1 MTDAA
6 IGPLLIEGTEY
17 HQAGRLDRA
26 AACYRKVLELA
37 PDNPD
42 ALHLLGM
49 VAYASGSVDEAL
61 GLLQRAVAAD
71 PDDTEFRSNL
81 AAVLRAADRPEEA
94 AEAYRGLVALTPDD
108 AAGWGR
114 LAAVLRDL
122 EYWEEAIA
130 AMRKVVALRPEVA
143 AAHANL
149 GSLLR
154 SAGRQEEAV
163 DVMAQAVR
171 LDPSVAGAWLNLGN
185 VLVDLGRYTE
195 AEKAYRHALKRAPGL
210 VPAIGGLGIALAAT
224 NQGEEAVGLLQ
235 DYLAREPDD
244 PLGASLRLAAL
255 GAAPPPARPTAAHM
269 RETYARR
276 AAGWDAKIGAPEHYP
291 GLQLIRGAVETALA
305 GRSGLTIL
313 DAGCGTGMCGAFLRP
328 FAARLVGIDL
338 SAPMIDHARVKR
350 VYDEIAVADLFDVFA
365 RHPAAFDV
373 ILAAAVLIH
382 IGDTAAF
389 LHGAASA
396 LQPGGIL
403 AVTAFP
409 SGGEEVRVS
418 RECVYWHDPDALLR
432 RAEAAGLTLIS
443 LDRGVHEYSDAG
455 PVEAVVAVWRK
466 DPPNG

>member
-1 MTDAA
+1 MDPAAIAA
-6 IGPLLIEGTEY
+6 IGPLLIAGTEH
-17 HQAGRLDRA
+17 HQAGRLDEA

-37 PDNPD
+37 PDNGD

-49 VAYASGSVDEAL
+49 IAYATGRIDEAL
-61 GLLQRAVAAD
+61 ELLRRAVAAD
-71 PDDTEFRSNL
+71 PDDIEFRTNL
-81 AAVLRAADRPEEA
+81 AGVLRAADRSEEA
-94 AEAYRGLVALTPDD
+94 AEAFRGIVARTPED
-108 AAGWGR
+108 AAAWGR
-114 LAAVLRDL
+114 LAAVLREL
-122 EYWEEAIA
+122 ECWEEAVA

-143 AAHANL
+143 AAHVNL

-154 SAGRQEEAV
+154 SVGRHEEAV
-163 DVMAQAVR
+163 DTMAQAVR

-185 VLVDLGRYTE
+185 VLIDLGRYGE
-195 AEKAYRHALKRAPGL
+195 AEKAYRHALKRAPEL

-224 NQGEEAVGLLQ
+224 DQGAEAVGLLQ

-255 GAAPPPARPTAAHM
+255 GAAAPPARPTAAHM

-276 AAGWDAKIGAPEHYP
+276 AAGWDAKIGEPEHYP
-291 GLQLIRGAVETALA
+291 GLQLIRGAVETALT

-338 SAPMIDHARVKR
+338 SEPMLDHARVKR
-350 VYDEIAVADLFDVFA
+350 VYDELAVADLFDAFA
-365 RHPAAFDV
+365 RHPSAFDV
-373 ILAAAVLIH
+373 IIAAAVLIH

-396 LQPGGIL
+396 LAPGGVL

-418 RECVYWHDPDALLR
+418 KECVYWHDPDALLR
-432 RAEAAGLTLIS
+432 RAEAAGLELLS

-455 PVEAVVAVWRK
+455 PVEAIAAVWRK
-466 DPPNG
+466 A

>member
-1 MTDAA
+1 VSDAV
-6 IGPLLIEGTEY
+6 IGPLLVEGTEH
-17 HQAGRLDRA
+17 HQAGRLDQA

-37 PDNPD
+37 PDNGD

-49 VAYASGSVDEAL
+49 AAYASGSLEEAL
-61 GLLQRAVAAD
+61 DLLQQAVAAD
-71 PDDTEFRSNL
+71 PNDTEFRSNL
-81 AAVLRAADRPEEA
+81 AAVLRAADRPGEA
-94 AEAYRGLVALTPDD
+94 AEAYRGLVARAPDD
-108 AAGWGR
+108 AAAWGR

-122 EYWEEAIA
+122 ENWDEAVA
-130 AMRKVVALRPEVA
+130 AMRKVVTLRPEVA

-185 VLVDLGRYTE
+185 VLVDLGRYGE

-224 NQGEEAVGLLQ
+224 DQGDEAVGLLH

-255 GAAPPPARPTAAHM
+255 GAAPPPARPSAAHM

-276 AAGWDAKIGAPEHYP
+276 AAGWDAKIGEPEHYP

-305 GRSGLTIL
+305 GRRGLIIL

-328 FAARLVGIDL
+328 FAARLIGVDL
-338 SAPMIDHARVKR
+338 SQPMLDHARVKG
-350 VYDEIAVADLFDVFA
+350 VYDDLAVGDLFHTLA
-365 RHPAAFDV
+365 AHPAAFDA
-373 ILAAAVLIH
+373 IIAAAVLIH

-389 LHGAASA
+389 LHAAAAA
-396 LQPGGIL
+396 LRPGGIL

-418 RECVYWHDPDALLR
+418 RECVYWHDPDALMR
-432 RAEAAGLTLIS
+432 RAEAAGLSLVS

-455 PVEAVVAVWRK
+455 PVEAVAAVWRK
-466 DPPNG
+466 S